1 MQSEEFE
8 ENDDADSSQAPSEND
23 HDVESGSSSDNSDL
37 EIDDSRTESP
47 ETLQELGEKFLL
59 KIKHKNS
66 LSAKTMHNIGCC
78 TSELISAT
86 VTRLRKGLEKCL
98 DSANMDMDEIEGLQD
113 VFAESDDLCKATKT
127 FSCMNVERNWKQ
139 GVAYVVSENV
149 IISKNL
155 TINLSFM
162 CDRLQ
167 VANFT
172 N

>member
-1 MQSEEFE
+1 
-8 ENDDADSSQAPSEND
+8 
-23 HDVESGSSSDNSDL
+23 
-37 EIDDSRTESP
+37 
-47 ETLQELGEKFLL
+47 
-59 KIKHKNS
+59 
-66 LSAKTMHNIGCC
+66 
-78 TSELISAT
+78 
-86 VTRLRKGLEKCL
+86 
-98 DSANMDMDEIEGLQD
+98 
-113 VFAESDDLCKATKT
+113 
-127 FSCMNVERNWKQ
+127 MNVERNWKQ

>member
-1 MQSEEFE
+1 M
-8 ENDDADSSQAPSEND
+8 
-23 HDVESGSSSDNSDL
+23 
-37 EIDDSRTESP
+37 
-47 ETLQELGEKFLL
+47 
-59 KIKHKNS
+59 
-66 LSAKTMHNIGCC
+66 
-78 TSELISAT
+78 
-86 VTRLRKGLEKCL
+86 TRLRKGLEKCL
-98 DSANMDMDEIEGLQD
+98 DSTNMDMDEIEGLQD
-113 VFAESDDLCKATKT
+113 VFAESDDLCKATTKT

-155 TINLSFM
+155 TINLAFM